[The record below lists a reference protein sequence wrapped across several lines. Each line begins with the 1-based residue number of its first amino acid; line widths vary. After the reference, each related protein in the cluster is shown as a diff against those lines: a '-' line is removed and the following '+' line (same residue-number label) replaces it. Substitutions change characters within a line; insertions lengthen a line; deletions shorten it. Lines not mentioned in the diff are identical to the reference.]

1 MAIELITNR
10 SFNSSKYRH
19 YINESNS
26 VLHCHHYAALY
37 TQLADDA
44 GELCDGPVILYETA
58 AESFYPILKEY
69 FEKNNIDELDERI
82 KIIEQY
88 WAFSGMGQLMITNSS
103 VEGGEAEMPFS
114 HVDSGWIKK
123 WGNRDEAVNFITLGY
138 LAAAFAA
145 IHNLPSNSF
154 EATETQSIV
163 AGAEKS
169 QFKITKNRKG

>member
-1 MAIELITNR
+1 MVTEFIIER
-10 SFNSSKYRH
+10 KFDPSKYRH
-19 YINESNS
+19 YINETNS

-44 GELCDGPVILYETA
+44 GELFDGPGILYETA

-69 FEKNNIDELDERI
+69 FEEHNINELNERV

-88 WAFSGMGQLMITNSS
+88 WAFSGMGQLIITNSS
-103 VEGGEAEMPFS
+103 VDESEAEMPFS

-123 WGNRDEAVNFITLGY
+123 WGNREKSVNFITNGY

-145 IHNLPSNSF
+145 IHNLPLNSF
-154 EATETQSIV
+154 EVTETQSIV
-163 AGAEKS
+163 SGAKKS
-169 QFKITKNRKG
+169 QFKIIKK